1 MYMYYSYWLKI
12 CFSCVL
18 NFVQFYF
25 LLCLIQHW
33 QPSGQPMIGCF
44 CAASNITGN
53 LVDVNSITIC
63 LHKHGAFAFWDYATA
78 APYVK
83 IDMNPVVTRYGLVFH
98 NFISFQLLN
107 RWTKLKQMKKF
118 PVLSVNVRSND
129 LIKIIQY
136 ANMKMNNMKNR
147 NPHLRWSF
155 VDSSEEQPYVY
166 KDAVFMSAHKF
177 VGGVQTPGR
186 CMYRYLYSVFCD
198 SFIYTILVLGTCAS
212 CKVLLFCVR
221 YMYH

>member
-12 CFSCVL
+12 CFSFVL

-63 LHKHGAFAFWDYATA
+63 LHKHGALAFWDYATA

-83 IDMNPVVTRYGLVFH
+83 IDMNPVVTRYGLVSYFY
-98 NFISFQLLN
+98 FISVV
-107 RWTKLKQMKKF
+107 KQMNKTETDEKILCAKCKCQIKWSMI
-118 PVLSVNVRSND
+118 LSKLSNMP
-129 LIKIIQY
+129 IWRWIIW
-136 ANMKMNNMKNR
+136 R
-147 NPHLRWSF
+147 
-155 VDSSEEQPYVY
+155 
-166 KDAVFMSAHKF
+166 
-177 VGGVQTPGR
+177 
-186 CMYRYLYSVFCD
+186 
-198 SFIYTILVLGTCAS
+198 IGT
-212 CKVLLFCVR
+212 LT
-221 YMYH
+221 